1 MTNLSKR
8 DDFSFF
14 LSVPSRSKIKS
25 ISFLFFLTFEY
36 KLSQNIQMGPSP
48 SNALNNTT
56 EKTPRKRRKNNIK
69 KEIIEKTVDKIK
81 MIEVCWIK
89 KKPTE

>member
-1 MTNLSKR
+1 
-8 DDFSFF
+8 
-14 LSVPSRSKIKS
+14 
-25 ISFLFFLTFEY
+25 
-36 KLSQNIQMGPSP
+36 MGPSP

-89 KKPTE
+89 KSRQNENSMNFIWKYKRGGGILLE